1 MKGEE
6 QTSKETSGESCA
18 SVSHSRDADS
28 EGPTIVPRR
37 LVPVFEESTIVQLHD
52 HQTSPTGENVHDG
65 QHSAKKSPAEIIY
78 RNRTN
83 HPRCNSDIPIFVKN
97 KIALNLCCY
106 GTSRLKKG

>member
-65 QHSAKKSPAEIIY
+65 QHSAKKVRPKSYIEIEQIIHDV
-78 RNRTN
+78 T
-83 HPRCNSDIPIFVKN
+83 V
-97 KIALNLCCY
+97 
-106 GTSRLKKG
+106 TSRYLSKTKSL